1 VQFVNRLMMYD
12 DSLHNIIFLPRIKAI
27 WDGLAIVLVNVL
39 IMCVPTLV
47 NILKLT
53 FNTHI
58 GRKCWICTTSLCF
71 GSRVIIPKF
80 NLLNGK
86 LSSWKSWNKH
96 YRNHVLCRVSKT
108 LGKGYFTLD
117 KAFAECNT
125 RQIFYRQR
133 VLCRVLF
140 SDTQQIK
147 NRKKS
152 KKIENIFKIIG
163 TTLQPYLLPYPSLYH
178 FSLLFWI
185 KFTCFVNGEI
195 QTRNLSL
202 AHTLLYHYTTTFSFL
217 MYYNKPRVIW
227 LFKELNEF
235 IWKCDQL

>member
-1 VQFVNRLMMYD
+1 MYD

-117 KAFAECNT
+117 KAFVECNT
-125 RQIFYRQR
+125 RQRILGKYFIGKGFFVEYFFRTLSKLR
-133 VLCRVLF
+133 
-140 SDTQQIK
+140 IEK
-147 NRKKS
+147 NP

-202 AHTLLYHYTTTFSFL
+202 AHTLLYH
-217 MYYNKPRVIW
+217 
-227 LFKELNEF
+227 
-235 IWKCDQL
+235 